1 MNDINQLQW
10 PLDKIIDTANEL
22 QSRGASGASTSERIA
37 AAFVL
42 NNQDYLPDSYPVM
55 IEAWER
61 LNEWQTH
68 VKFIRKNYMHLII
81 KKQG

>member
-1 MNDINQLQW
+1 MKNTTELSSEIQ
-10 PLDKIIDTANEL
+10 KIITAANEL
-22 QSRGASGASTSERIA
+22 RSTGTSGASTSERIA

-42 NNQDYLPDSYPVM
+42 NEQHYLPDSYPVM

-68 VKFIRKNYMHLII
+68 VKLIRNNYLHLIQP
-81 KKQG
+81 K